1 MNNPVI
7 DGKAL
12 PMDGICDAKFAPV
25 RDAFIRNFTEL
36 GEPGAAIALTIGGRA
51 VVDLWAGWK
60 DRARNRP
67 WQRDTLVNFF
77 SVGKAL
83 TSLCALRAVERNL
96 VDLDQPLARHWPEF
110 GAQGKEIVTLRHV
123 LSHRAGLPALR
134 APLADGAMLD
144 WLSMIHALETETPW
158 WEPGTAHGYHVN
170 TFGYLVGEIVRRVT
184 GASLGTLLRDEIA
197 RPLGADV
204 HIGLPLSE
212 HARVAE
218 YLWPEG
224 GRPGVPPDGLSDTA
238 LMRWNTYWNP
248 PGISGAGWVNT
259 PEWRSA
265 EIPSTN
271 GHGTARGVARIY
283 AALANGGS
291 IDGVELLSA
300 SMLRE
305 AVTEQSA
312 GPDLILERNSRF
324 GLGFQLPLPERPLG
338 PNAGA
343 FGHFGAGG
351 SLGFC
356 DPEAGVAFAYVTNDM
371 GPRWQNP
378 RNGALLAAIY
388 ESLETV

>member
-1 MNNPVI
+1 MNDHVV
-7 DGKAL
+7 DGDSL
-12 PMDGICDAKFAPV
+12 PMGGVCDESFAPV
-25 RDAFIRNFTEL
+25 REAFLRNFTEL
-36 GEPGAAIALTIGGRA
+36 GEPGAAIALFVDGRL
-51 VVDLWAGWK
+51 VVDLWGGWK
-60 DRARNRP
+60 DRARREP
-67 WQRDTLVNFF
+67 WRRDTLVNFF
-77 SVGKAL
+77 SVGKPLAA
-83 TSLCALRAVERNL
+83 LCALRMVEKGL
-96 VDLDQPLARHWPEF
+96 IELDQPLARYWPEF
-110 GAQGKEIVTLRHV
+110 GTRGKEVITLRHV
-123 LSHRAGLPALR
+123 LSHQAGLPALR

-144 WLSMIHALETETPW
+144 WPLMIGALQDETPW
-158 WEPGTAHGYHVN
+158 WQPGTAHGYHVN
-170 TFGYLVGEIVRRVT
+170 SFGYLVGEAVRRVT
-184 GASLGTLLRDEIA
+184 GATLGALLRNEITG
-197 RPLGADV
+197 PLGADV

-212 HARVAE
+212 HARAAE

-224 GRPGVPPDGLSDTA
+224 VRPGAPASDLSDEA

-271 GHGTARGVARIY
+271 GHGTARGVARVY
-283 AALANGGS
+283 AALANGGA
-291 IDGVELLSA
+291 INGVEVLGS

-305 AVTEQSA
+305 AVTEQSV

-338 PNAGA
+338 PNGGA

-356 DPEAGVAFAYVTNDM
+356 DPETGVAFAYVTNDM

-378 RNGALLAAIY
+378 RNGALFAAIY
-388 ESLETV
+388 ASLERS